1 MDIDNIR
8 TILKDRIKELGM
20 TQEEFALKTGI
31 GLSSLKKY
39 MSGKVFYSI
48 DTLELMEEAL
58 DCSYDFLLGR
68 SKTPKPELHEA
79 KEITRLHDNAI
90 AILQRYSN
98 QYDTNDNS
106 KKYLNT
112 LSTLIEMN
120 FLIERIQ
127 NYLFIDSNEKLIYKN
142 DEPLPQPGIHIGTS
156 YLSVPDIE
164 DAYLLA
170 IVRALA
176 DAKQQ
181 IKEKEEGKS
190 LTFET
195 IRYLDE

>member
-1 MDIDNIR
+1 MGG
-8 TILKDRIKELGM
+8 RIKEQRMKMGM

-48 DTLELMEEAL
+48 DTLELMAEAL
-58 DCSYDFLLGR
+58 DCSYDFLLGK

-90 AILQRYSN
+90 AILQRYAN
-98 QYDTNDNS
+98 QYDTSSNS
-106 KKYLNT
+106 KKYLDT

-120 FLIERIQ
+120 FLMERIQ
-127 NYLFIDSNEKLIYKN
+127 NYLFIDSKEPLIYEN

-164 DAYLLA
+164 DAYLLG

-181 IKEKEEGKS
+181 IKEKEEVKS
-190 LTFET
+190 YTSET
-195 IRYLDE
+195 RRYLDE

>member
-1 MDIDNIR
+1 MDIDNIG
-8 TILKDRIKELGM
+8 TIIKDRIRELGI
-20 TQEEFALKTGI
+20 TQEEFASKTGI

-48 DTLELMEEAL
+48 DTLELMAEAL
-58 DCSYDFLLGR
+58 NCSYDFLLGK

-90 AILQRYSN
+90 AILQRYAN
-98 QYDTNDNS
+98 EYDTDANS
-106 KKYLNT
+106 KKYLDT
-112 LSTLIEMN
+112 LSTLIEII
-120 FLIERIQ
+120 FLMERIQ
-127 NYLFIDSNEKLIYKN
+127 NYLFIDSNEL
-142 DEPLPQPGIHIGTS
+142 LPQPGIHIGTS

-164 DAYLLA
+164 DAYLLG

-181 IKEKEEGKS
+181 IKGKEEGK
-190 LTFET
+190 
-195 IRYLDE
+195 